1 MKFIKEQIEKA
12 LTNIS
17 LPDQEKNIIES
28 GIPTIMKVNPVAACR
43 GFGLPIS
50 PWLKPSNMKSVSNI
64 IPLIIIRRDTNV
76 TT

>member
-28 GIPTIMKVNPVAACR
+28 GAIKNIQIFGNDVELDVEINNPTIQYK
-43 GFGLPIS
+43 
-50 PWLKPSNMKSVSNI
+50 KKSRS
-64 IPLIIIRRDTNV
+64 
-76 TT
+76 